1 MLAPWDER
9 YPSREV
15 LRSEVE
21 SMLAAFVEALFEAIP
36 EAEIDGI
43 YAKGSAFKEWDSPLD
58 YVPELSDVDI
68 HVLFKDVA
76 AVKRHLGTLQ
86 QALNIQAQVEALY
99 FARVPVPVH
108 VPRPQLMIANHLLTE
123 KDYVPSPTGMVRVIY
138 GKDYSGLDTYDPE
151 RIRRIDCQ
159 HLLDQEA
166 LLDRLPLMLIDK
178 PFKYIWRGLRTLSW
192 RVSPVGP
199 RVLSLLGAAYDDAW
213 GMNRTEIVS
222 RLSELGEHRLA
233 DDYSQF
239 YLAGWDYFLSD
250 GLDTDAGRLCLAS
263 GARVIDGGISM
274 ARAWLGARGSARC

>member
-43 YAKGSAFKEWDSPLD
+43 YAKGSAFREWDSPLD

-68 HVLFKDVA
+68 HVLFKDAA

-86 QALNIQAQVEALY
+86 QALSIQASVEALY

-123 KDYVPSPTGMVRVIY
+123 KDYGIMHLPTPTTREFTQALRGSDAGFTNSARAGADRKVGRKWFVGESPQLV
-138 GKDYSGLDTYDPE
+138 SGLPYRQMSD
-151 RIRRIDCQ
+151 
-159 HLLDQEA
+159 
-166 LLDRLPLMLIDK
+166 LP
-178 PFKYIWRGLRTLSW
+178 Y
-192 RVSPVGP
+192 
-199 RVLSLLGAAYDDAW
+199 
-213 GMNRTEIVS
+213 
-222 RLSELGEHRLA
+222 
-233 DDYSQF
+233 
-239 YLAGWDYFLSD
+239 
-250 GLDTDAGRLCLAS
+250 
-263 GARVIDGGISM
+263 
-274 ARAWLGARGSARC
+274 